1 VVVLAAIRN
10 VCSRE
15 VFDTRNLPSLEVDV
29 LLEDG
34 SMGRAIA
41 PAGTSRGSNESFD
54 LRDGDTSYF
63 GGMGVQRAARNVNT
77 EIAEAL
83 KGKDAA
89 DQEQIDRLMIKLD
102 GTANKSRLGGN
113 AIVATSI
120 ANAKAAAKSLRIPLF
135 EHLGGGTMI
144 PIPWFLAM
152 IGGPVYAG
160 VDYRTSDFQE
170 FAYYALRVETY
181 RDGYVQT
188 LSVYKALCDVLR
200 REKEYVLPRLS
211 GGRLAPRFSS
221 NMEALSL
228 MTRAIEEAGY
238 TPGKDYAI
246 YLDVASTHFY
256 KDGEYHLKAD
266 NRTLTRDEM
275 IDFLAEIR
283 DAFPV
288 VSMEDCLHEEDWE
301 GWKALTERLG
311 NRTQLVGDDFFT
323 TNPSRLRRGV
333 AMGAANAVVIKPNQ
347 IGTITE
353 TVDTIKAAK
362 QAGYG
367 TVLSSRSGEIGDM
380 YLSHLLVG
388 QGLGQGKIAAFDIE
402 RIKLNELLRI
412 EEHLGEKA
420 IQAGAKPI
428 AKYLE

>member
-1 VVVLAAIRN
+1 VVALVAISN
-10 VCSRE
+10 VYSRE

-34 SMGRAIA
+34 STGRAIA
-41 PAGTSRGSNESFD
+41 PAGTSRGSYESCD
-54 LRDGDTSYF
+54 LRDGDNSYF
-63 GGMGVQRAARNVNT
+63 GGMGIQRAAKNVNT

-83 KGKDAA
+83 KGKDAT
-89 DQEQIDRLMIKLD
+89 DQEQVDRLMIKLD
-102 GTANKSRLGGN
+102 GTGNKSRLGGN

-120 ANAKAAAKSLRIPLF
+120 ANAKAAAKSLRVPLF
-135 EHLGGGTMI
+135 EHLGRGRTI
-144 PIPWFLAM
+144 PIPWFLVM

-160 VDYRTSDFQE
+160 IDYRTSDFQE
-170 FAYYALRVETY
+170 FAYYALRAETY

-188 LSVYKALCDVLR
+188 LSVYKALCDILR
-200 REKEYVLPRLS
+200 REKEYVLPRLN

-221 NMEALSL
+221 NTEALSI

-238 TPGKDYAI
+238 TPGRDYAI
-246 YLDVASTHFY
+246 YLDIASTHFY

-266 NRTLTRDEM
+266 KRTLTRDEM
-275 IDFLAEIR
+275 IDFLAELR
-283 DAFPV
+283 DAYPV
-288 VSMEDCLHEEDWE
+288 VSMEDSLQEEDWE

-311 NRTQLVGDDFFT
+311 NRTQLVGDDFFA
-323 TNPSRLRRGV
+323 TNPNRLRRGV
-333 AMGAANAVVIKPNQ
+333 AMGAANAIVIKPNQ

-353 TVDTIKAAK
+353 TVETIKTAK

-367 TVLSSRSGEIGDM
+367 TVLSSRSGEIGDV

-388 QGLGQGKIAAFDIE
+388 QSLSQGKIAAFDIE

-420 IQAGAKPI
+420 THAGSKPI
-428 AKYLE
+428 AQYLE

>member
-15 VFDTRNLPSLEVDV
+15 VFDTRNLPSLEVDI

-63 GGMGVQRAARNVNT
+63 GGMGVRRATRNVNT

-83 KGKDAA
+83 KGKDAT
-89 DQEQIDRLMIKLD
+89 DQEQVDRLMIKLD
-102 GTANKSRLGGN
+102 GTASKSRLGGN

-135 EHLGGGTMI
+135 EHLGGGRMI

-160 VDYRTSDFQE
+160 IDYRTSDFQE

-188 LSVYKALCDVLR
+188 ISVYKALCDILR

-388 QGLGQGKIAAFDIE
+388 QSLGQGKIAAFDIE

-420 IQAGAKPI
+420 MQAGAKPVV
-428 AKYLE
+428 KYLE

>member
-1 VVVLAAIRN
+1 VVALATISK

-34 SMGRAIA
+34 STGRAIA

-63 GGMGVQRAARNVNT
+63 GGMGIQRAAKNVNT
-77 EIAEAL
+77 EIAQAL

-89 DQEQIDRLMIKLD
+89 DQEQVDRLMIKLD
-102 GTANKSRLGGN
+102 GTGNKSRLGGN

-120 ANAKAAAKSLRIPLF
+120 ANAKAAANSLRVPLF
-135 EHLGGGTMI
+135 EHLGRGRTI

-160 VDYRTSDFQE
+160 IDYRTSDFQE
-170 FAYYALRVETY
+170 FAYYALRAETY

-188 LSVYKALCDVLR
+188 LNVYKALCDILR

-221 NMEALSL
+221 NMEALSI

-238 TPGKDYAI
+238 TPGRDYAI
-246 YLDVASTHFY
+246 YVDVASTHFY

-266 NRTLTRDEM
+266 NRTLKRDEM

-283 DAFPV
+283 DAYPV
-288 VSMEDCLHEEDWE
+288 VSMEDCLQEEDWE

-323 TNPSRLRRGV
+323 TNPNRLRRGV

-353 TVDTIKAAK
+353 TVETIKTAK

-367 TVLSSRSGEIGDM
+367 TVLSSRSGEIGDV

-388 QGLGQGKIAAFDIE
+388 QSLGQGKIAAFDIE

-412 EEHLGEKA
+412 EEQLGEKA
-420 IQAGAKPI
+420 TQAGPKPI